1 MSGRAGGP
9 SKKKIT
15 LIIAAW
21 LVFLFACWSVAYL
34 LTEWLYRSMDWR
46 PADYVLQVT
55 NNLFSLVIVVTT
67 VYVISQVT
75 RPMRRDM
82 LQNIVGAVRRIAKGD
97 FQVTIAQNPK
107 NPHFREVIESI
118 NDMAAELNQ
127 LETMRQEFISNVSH
141 EIQSPLTSIS
151 GFARVLREQQLSA
164 AERDRYLTI
173 IELESKRLSLLSDQ
187 LLKLTSLE
195 SQYHPFEPRLFP
207 LGPELKTVILS
218 SEPQWLEKEIDV
230 SAELDE
236 ISIVAD
242 KELLNQVW
250 INLLH
255 NSIKY
260 TPHGGAIS
268 VRLALAGPEAV
279 SGSAMRGLATAAGG
293 PVTTVSATTVPVTT
307 VPMAATLSSEREAE
321 DAGGAVTNEQTTSTM
336 GERVIVT
343 FADTGVGISEEDR
356 ERIFLRFN
364 KADRARNRAEGGHG
378 LGLAIA
384 KKIVD
389 MHHGEIQVDSTV
401 GVGTEFR
408 VVLPLAPPTE

>member
-1 MSGRAGGP
+1 VTAP
-9 SKKKIT
+9 SKKKIA

-21 LVFLFACWSVAYL
+21 FAFFFVCWTVAFL

-46 PADYVLQVT
+46 PADYVLQLT
-55 NNLFSLVIVVTT
+55 NNGFSLVIIVAT
-67 VYVISQVT
+67 VYVIGKVL
-75 RPMRRDM
+75 RPRRRDM
-82 LQNIVGAVRRIAKGD
+82 LQTIVGAVRRIAKGD
-97 FQVTIAQNPK
+97 FQVTIAHHPK
-107 NPHFREVIESI
+107 NAHFREVIESI

-151 GFARVLREQQLSA
+151 GFARVLREQQLSI

-173 IELESKRLSLLSDQ
+173 VELESKRLSQLSDQ

-195 SQYHPFEPRLFP
+195 SQHHSFEPRLFL

-218 SEPQWLEKEIDV
+218 SEPQWLDKEIDV
-230 SAELDE
+230 SAELEDV
-236 ISIVAD
+236 SIIAD

-260 TPHGGAIS
+260 TPRGGAIS
-268 VRLALAGPEAV
+268 VRLALA
-279 SGSAMRGLATAAGG
+279 TAG
-293 PVTTVSATTVPVTT
+293 
-307 VPMAATLSSEREAE
+307 MAA
-321 DAGGAVTNEQTTSTM
+321 
-336 GERVIVT
+336 GERVVVT
-343 FADTGVGISEEDR
+343 FADTGIGISEEDR

-364 KADRARNRAEGGHG
+364 KADRARNRAAGGHG

-389 MHHGEIQVDSTV
+389 MHHGEIQVYSAV
-401 GVGTEFR
+401 GAGSEFR
-408 VVLPLAPPTE
+408 VVLPLAPPAE

>member
-1 MSGRAGGP
+1 VTAP
-9 SKKKIT
+9 SKKKIA

-21 LVFLFACWSVAYL
+21 LAFLFVCWTVAFL
-34 LTEWLYRSMDWR
+34 LTEWLYRSMGWR
-46 PADYVLQVT
+46 PADYVLQLT
-55 NNLFSLVIVVTT
+55 NNLFSLVIVVMT
-67 VYVISQVT
+67 VYVIGKVI

-82 LQNIVGAVRRIAKGD
+82 LQTIVGAVRRIAKGD
-97 FQVTIAQNPK
+97 FQVTIAHNPK

-173 IELESKRLSLLSDQ
+173 IELESKRLSMLSDQ

-195 SQYHPFEPRLFP
+195 SQHHPFEPRSFP
-207 LGPELKTVILS
+207 LGPELKTIILS

-230 SAELDE
+230 SAELEDVN
-236 ISIVAD
+236 IVAD

-260 TPHGGAIS
+260 TPRGGAIS
-268 VRLALAGPEAV
+268 VRLAMP
-279 SGSAMRGLATAAGG
+279 
-293 PVTTVSATTVPVTT
+293 TTQQQVV
-307 VPMAATLSSEREAE
+307 
-321 DAGGAVTNEQTTSTM
+321 
-336 GERVIVT
+336 VT
-343 FADTGVGISEEDR
+343 FADTGIGISEEDR

-401 GVGTEFR
+401 GVGSEFR
-408 VVLPLAPPTE
+408 VVLPLAPPVE